1 MSDVQEIIENYR
13 LGNLNSVEKISSG
26 LMHQTHRIRASSGTY
41 FLQCLHPKL
50 SSREILDDYVRVTQH
65 LYKKGFEAPRIVKT
79 EDERFL
85 VCDQSERMWRLTSAV
100 RGKTFEK
107 VTSCELALEG
117 ACMLGRFHVGMAD
130 FPHAFESNHP
140 LHDTDGH
147 LAKLK
152 RVLDEQS
159 KADDSFGVHKASVEI
174 FSLIEE
180 VRLPEDL
187 PIRVVHGDPKISNI
201 MFEGSKSVG
210 MIDLDTCNRHSILV
224 DLGDAVRSWCRDGY
238 EDEYQNFHLDRFD
251 SIVKGYIR
259 SGFRL
264 TPEEVHN
271 IWRSGPLITL
281 ELASRFAR
289 DVIEDEYFAFDGG
302 KYESRK
308 AHNAARMN
316 SMLHLARDMMS
327 KRTSMES
334 IVESNFVDLG
344 EMDL

>member
-1 MSDVQEIIENYR
+1 MSDVQEIIENYG
-13 LGNLNSVEKISSG
+13 LGNLTAVEKISSG
-26 LMHQTHRIRASSGTY
+26 LMHQTHRIKATSGVY

-50 SSREILDDYVRVTQH
+50 SSQEILDDYVRVTQH
-65 LYKKGFEAPRIVKT
+65 LQRKGFESPRVIAT
-79 EDERFL
+79 RDGRFL
-85 VCDQSERMWRLTSAV
+85 VCDQSDRMWRLTSAV
-100 RGKTFEK
+100 RGETFEK
-107 VTSCELALEG
+107 VTSCEQALEG

-130 FPHAFESNHP
+130 FPHDFESNHP

-147 LAKLK
+147 LEKLT
-152 RVLDEQS
+152 RVLSEES
-159 KADDSFGVHKASVEI
+159 STDDSFGVHKASVEI
-174 FSLIEE
+174 FSLIEQ

-201 MFEGSKSVG
+201 MFEDSKSVG
-210 MIDLDTCNRHSILV
+210 MIDLDTCNRHSVLV
-224 DLGDAVRSWCRDGY
+224 DLGDAIRSWCRDGY

-251 SIVKGYIR
+251 AIIKGYIR

-264 TPEEVHN
+264 TREEVRN

-289 DVIEDEYFAFDGG
+289 DVIEDEYFAFDEG

-308 AHNAARMN
+308 AHNVARMN
-316 SMLHLARDMMS
+316 SMLHLARDMMR

-334 IVESNFVDLG
+334 IVESNFADLG
-344 EMDL
+344 EME